1 MGNRSR
7 NQGHPEGAL
16 RATATTRGANTTPRR
31 LRIVDQRRI
40 RRHGIL
46 ISFVLGF
53 TIICYQFSQFQL
65 LHKFLRR
72 RRHYRVVVALSTTPS
87 RLQYLS
93 PTLESLI
100 DRQHEPPDLVYL
112 TLPEKQGYGK
122 KKRHKYRL
130 PVSEIHRTGWNHL
143 SSNLTGRLPL
153 HLLPRR

>member
-1 MGNRSR
+1 MGNRRR

-16 RATATTRGANTTPRR
+16 RTTATTRGANTTPQR
-31 LRIVDQRRI
+31 LRLVDQRRI

-46 ISFVLGF
+46 ISFVLAF
-53 TIICYQFSQFQL
+53 TIICYQFSPLQL
-65 LHKFLRR
+65 LHKHMLRR

-87 RLQYLS
+87 RLQYLY

-100 DRQHEPPDLVYL
+100 DHQHEPPDVVYL

-130 PVSEIHRTGWNHL
+130 PVSEIHRGGTTCP
-143 SSNLTGRLPL
+143 LT
-153 HLLPRR
+153 